1 MAKSLVIVESPTK
14 VKTLNKYLGKTFVIK
29 ASVGHVIDLPKSKL
43 GIEIG
48 DLFEPKYEVIKGK
61 EKVLEEIKEASEK
74 VDQVFLAPDPDREG
88 EAIAW
93 HLANE
98 IKAHTKKAKKKSPK
112 IFRILIDEITKKGV
126 DRAMASPG
134 ELNLPKFESQQARRM
149 LDRLVGYKISP
160 LLWDKV
166 RRGLSA
172 GRVQSVALRI
182 ICEREREIQKFV
194 PVEYWSI
201 DVRASAKEPPQL
213 LLRLIDKDGEKIA
226 ISTEG
231 EVKAVETDLRKHGLV
246 VSKIQT
252 KERKRT
258 PPAPF
263 TTSKL
268 QQEAS
273 RKLGYG
279 AKKTMMLAQQ
289 LYEGVELGEEGQVG
303 LITYMRT
310 DSTRLSED
318 AVSGARAFIQEN
330 FPQYLP
336 KEARIYKVSKK
347 AQDAHEAIRPTLMI
361 FPPEKVKKFLKK
373 DQFGLYKLIWDRFLA
388 SQMEDAR
395 YDQTSIDVK
404 AGPYGLRATG
414 SVLKYEGFMK
424 LYVEGVDQ
432 ADADSEDK
440 PAQFPPLEVGQ
451 GLRMDEVLPE
461 QHFTKPP
468 PRFTEASL
476 VKELEERGIGRPST
490 YASIISTLLDRKYT
504 EKPLGGGP
512 FSPTELGFI
521 INDMLVENFK
531 DIVDVEFTA
540 QMESQLD
547 AVEEGEKD
555 WQKLLKDFYGP
566 FEKDLK
572 VANKKMRDL
581 KKEETPTDI
590 PCEKCQKL
598 MIIKWGRN
606 GHFLACSSYPDC
618 KNTKEFRRTPE
629 GKVEIVPDVFSDETC
644 DKCNSPMLVKNGRY
658 GKFLACSAYPDCK
671 STRSMSTGVPCPGLE
686 GKPCAGQG
694 KLLEKRS
701 RFGRPFYGCSA
712 YPNCTHASWNRPVNE
727 ACPECKA
734 PYLVEKFTKRNGHEL
749 KCPKKECGYSR
760 PVPEAQAG

>member
-1 MAKSLVIVESPTK
+1 MSKSLVIVESPTK
-14 VKTLNKYLGKTFVIK
+14 VKTLHKYFGKNYLIK

-43 GIEIG
+43 GIDIG
-48 DLFEPKYEVIKGK
+48 DRFEPKYEVIKGK
-61 EKVLEEIKEASEK
+61 EKTLDEIKEASEK
-74 VDQVFLAPDPDREG
+74 VEQVYLAPDPDREG

-98 IKAHTKKAKKKSPK
+98 ITSHNKKKRKKTPK
-112 IFRILIDEITKKGV
+112 IYRILIDEITKKGV
-126 DRAMASPG
+126 EKAMAEPG
-134 ELNLPKFESQQARRM
+134 ELNLAKFESQQARRM

-182 ICEREREIQKFV
+182 VSEREREIQKFI
-194 PVEYWSI
+194 PQEYWS
-201 DVRASAKEPPQL
+201 VEVLASADQPPKI
-213 LLRLIDKDGEKIA
+213 LLRLIEKDSQKLDIPNQN
-226 ISTEG
+226 
-231 EVKAVETDLRKHGLV
+231 AVEDIEKDLKSQKLIV
-246 VSKIQT
+246 QKIQT

-258 PPAPF
+258 PPAAF

-273 RKLGYG
+273 RKLGFG

-310 DSTRLSED
+310 DSTRLSNE
-318 AVSGARAFIQEN
+318 AVEGAR
-330 FPQYLP
+330 QYIKDNYPEFLP
-336 KEARIYKVSKK
+336 KEARLYKVSKK

-373 DQFGLYKLIWDRFLA
+373 DQFNLYKLIWDRFIA
-388 SQMEDAR
+388 CQMEDAR
-395 YDQTSIDVK
+395 YDQTSIDVA
-404 AGPYGLRATG
+404 AGKYLLRATG

-424 LYVEGVDQ
+424 LYVEGTDQ
-432 ADADSEDK
+432 GDLDSQDDK
-440 PAQFPPLEVGQ
+440 PAQFPPLTVGQ
-451 GLRMDEVLPE
+451 ALTMDEIKPQ

-490 YASIISTLLDRKYT
+490 YASILSTLQDRKYV
-504 EKPLGGGP
+504 EKMAGGP
-512 FSPTELGFI
+512 FHPTELGFI

-540 QMESQLD
+540 QMESKLD
-547 AVEEGEKD
+547 QVEEGEAD
-555 WQKLLKDFYGP
+555 WQKVLKNFYGP

-581 KKEETPTDI
+581 KKEEIPTDI
-590 PCEKCQKL
+590 VCEKCSKM

-606 GHFLACSSYPDC
+606 GHFLACSGYPEC
-618 KNTKEFRRTPE
+618 KNTKEFRKTPE
-629 GKVEIVPDVFSDETC
+629 GKIEILPEEKSDETC
-644 DKCNSPMLVKNGRY
+644 EKCGSPMLIKHGRY
-658 GKFLACSAYPDCK
+658 GKFLACSNYPDCK
-671 STRSMSTGVPCPGLE
+671 TTQSMSTGVLCPE
-686 GKPCAGQG
+686 KDCTG

-701 RFGRPFYGCSA
+701 RFGRPFYGCSR
-712 YPNCTHASWNRPVNE
+712 YPNCTHASWNRPTKE
-727 ACPECKA
+727 ACPECGA
-734 PYLVEKFTKRNGHEL
+734 PYLVEKFTKRNGFEL
-749 KCPKKECGYSR
+749 KCPKKECGYSKS
-760 PVPEAQAG
+760 VEQPEGTQVAS